1 MTLKVNM
8 NTLNISVIKAKN
20 HIQSQHKFVH
30 ISTYFMSNSTYFG
43 QISTYRRI
51 KFNIFSI
58 FNMPN
63 YYIIT
68 TTLQNYYIS
77 MLSFT

>member
-1 MTLKVNM
+1 
-8 NTLNISVIKAKN
+8 
-20 HIQSQHKFVH
+20 
-30 ISTYFMSNSTYFG
+30 MSNSTYFG